1 MDYYDV
7 YRLRLNR
14 YGLDYQSRIQT
25 EREKL
30 FKLYLLKTVYRVEF
44 MYDNQVVVGSLE
56 KYRQDDTKT
65 LQYLLTEVD
74 VNIPNG
80 TVLFIPDKDNIEKPW
95 MIYYLESIK
104 ASGYNRY
111 IVVKMTHFL
120 TWRARD
126 GSIQTSWAY
135 MYGQEDNM
143 LKDEIRSRSR
153 MDTIYAENL
162 KSSFFLMPLNQYV
175 RKDDYFI
182 VGEKPYQEYY
192 RVTGYDIQS
201 SEGVE
206 YVTIDPVYEFDL
218 TAAPAQTAQDDP
230 TDFFWLNGGQIKTIP
245 SAAPSEPVGGGD

>member
-1 MDYYDV
+1 MEYYDV

-30 FKLYLLKTVYRVEF
+30 FQLYLLKTVYRVEF
-44 MYDNQVVVGSLE
+44 RYNNELIVGSFE
-56 KYRQDDTKT
+56 KYKQDDTKT
-65 LQYLLTEVD
+65 LHYLLTEINVH
-74 VNIPNG
+74 IPNG
-80 TVLFIPDKDNIEKPW
+80 TILQIPDQNLIEEPW
-95 MIYYLESIK
+95 MVYYLEQIK

-111 IVVKMTHFL
+111 IMLRMTHFL

-126 GSIQTSWAY
+126 GSEQTSWAY

-153 MDTIYAENL
+153 MDTLYAENL
-162 KSSFFLMPLNQYV
+162 KSSFFIMPVTPFV

-182 VGEKPYQEYY
+182 VGEKPLQEYY

-201 SEGVE
+201 SLGVE
-206 YVTIDPVYEFDL
+206 YVTVDPIYEYDL
-218 TAAPAQTAQDDP
+218 TPAPEQTAADDP
-230 TDFFWLNGGQIKTIP
+230 NDFFWLNNGQKEEIQ
-245 SAAPSEPVGGGD
+245 GGGS